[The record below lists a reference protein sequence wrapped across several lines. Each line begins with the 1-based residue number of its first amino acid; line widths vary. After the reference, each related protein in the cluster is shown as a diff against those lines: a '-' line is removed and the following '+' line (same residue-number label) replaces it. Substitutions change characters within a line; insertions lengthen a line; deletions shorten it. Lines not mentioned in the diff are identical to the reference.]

1 MTMVDFFETGDYLL
15 LNINKMK
22 MKLKSKEFEISW
34 IEIASLLVTVYLL
47 ATDNISVIMEFIKS
61 HLK

>member
-1 MTMVDFFETGDYLL
+1 MVDFFETGDYLL